1 MAVVETAGHPLV
13 LRSQPWLALGREWR
27 LAYALSLPVVLVIVG
42 LIAYP
47 LGYAVWL
54 SFQNIKIGGQGT
66 FIGFDNYAKVLWD
79 SSARINS
86 QFWDAVRVTLV
97 YTGGAMAGK
106 FVLGMTAALILN

>member
-1 MAVVETAGHPLV
+1 MAVLETTG
-13 LRSQPWLALGREWR
+13 LRTVVGRQPWVSLGREWR
-27 LAYALSLPVVLVIVG
+27 LAYLLSLPVVLVIVG

-66 FIGFDNYAKVLWD
+66 FIGLDNYAKILFD

-86 QFWDAVRVTLV
+86 QFWDAVRVTVL
-97 YTGGAMAGK
+97 YTGGAMVG
-106 FVLGMTAALILN
+106 